1 MRMRSQ
7 MEIDLSL
14 LASNYESLKKI
25 APNNEVLFMV
35 KADAYGHGMV
45 PVTRFSH
52 HELGIKEFGCASIGE
67 ALRLREEIPDG
78 EFEIYVFSDVQLM
91 LKQATEIYL
100 NYRVIPVISNESNLD
115 YFLETEEFKNFPLC
129 LKFNTGMNRL
139 GIDDSKAEEVIDK
152 IKRNGRR
159 EVYHLLSHFS
169 SASLPMDSNKK
180 NLDQKKRFKELKQK
194 FIDSGIEL
202 KKTSLSNSGAIEQGA
217 GLDETHIRPGLM
229 MFGPTSLIPKYRE
242 KSKWD
247 GKLISS
253 LETVIINSF
262 DIQKGTPIGYGATP
276 CPGNGAIAIIALGY
290 GDGFSTRYQGVKL
303 LHDGME
309 GQIAGRVNM
318 DMAQV
323 FFEKQKAE
331 QLNIGDKFVV
341 WDHSSENFMRIC
353 DQSRTIPYEVFIH
366 VTQRVPKVY
375 KI

>member
-1 MRMRSQ
+1 

-14 LASNYESLKKI
+14 LASNYESLKRI
-25 APNNEVLFMV
+25 APKNEVLFMV

-45 PVTRFSH
+45 PITNFSY
-52 HELGIKEFGCASIGE
+52 HELGIKEFGCASVGE

-91 LKQATEIYL
+91 LKQATDIYL
-100 NYRVIPVISNESNLD
+100 NYRIIPVISNESNLD
-115 YFLETEEFKNFPLC
+115 YFLESDDFKNFPLC

-139 GIDDSKAEEVIDK
+139 GIPDDKAEEVIKKLK
-152 IKRNGRR
+152 INGRK

-169 SASLPMDSNKK
+169 SASLPMDTNKR

-202 KKTSLSNSGAIEQGA
+202 RKTSLANSGAIEQGA
-217 GLDETHIRPGLM
+217 GLEETHIRPGLM
-229 MFGPTSLIPKYRE
+229 MYGPTSMIPKYRE
-242 KSKWD
+242 KSLWD

-253 LETVIINSF
+253 LETSIINSF
-262 DIQKGTPIGYGATP
+262 NIEKGSPIGYGATP
-276 CPGNGAIAIIALGY
+276 CPGKGAVAIIALGY

-303 LHDGME
+303 LHKGME

-323 FFEKQKAE
+323 FFEGQDASSF
-331 QLNIGDKFVV
+331 NIGDQFVV

-366 VTQRVPKVY
+366 ITNRVPKEY
-375 KI
+375 KH